1 MRATRELETIRAYI
15 SEFNLHAAQRLTRRL
30 LEAADLLS
38 EFPDR
43 FRPSGSARELV
54 VVRPYVI
61 RYRVRADHVLIL
73 RVRHGA
79 QRPVAG

>member
-1 MRATRELETIRAYI
+1 LRATRELETIRAYI
-15 SEFNLHAAQRLTRRL
+15 SEVNPHAAQRLTLRL
-30 LEAADLLS
+30 LEAADRLS

-43 FRPSGSARELV
+43 FRASGSARELV

-79 QRPVAG
+79 QRISAR